1 MEEDAAA
8 RYARYLRLGSLVRG
22 GTIEPH
28 WMPDGDSF
36 WYAEPEPDGLAV
48 YLIDAEG
55 DRRPLFNEPR
65 LRAALEEHLGRPLT
79 GAGVPFSDFTVS
91 EDGSRVAFELEGRRL
106 TVDLD
111 EYRVDEPAFR
121 FREDERVWDKPR
133 LVRRPLQT
141 GEADVWESPSPDGR
155 WIVGEDSHNLTVRG
169 AIDGRVRALT
179 TGGTEDE
186 PWDVATVLWS
196 PDSARILAAR
206 IDYRSVDRL
215 PIVHWLQ
222 PSETIEWM
230 WYPRTGGAMP
240 QISLRVVDI
249 RSGRQTLVDTG
260 PELDQMLFPHSWA
273 SDGSSILILKLGRT
287 MKPATLLRVDAGTG
301 QSTVLLHEEIETY
314 LPQSNLDEPQQGI
327 VTPLKDGR
335 FLWLSDRTG
344 WSHVYL
350 YDRDGTLIRP
360 LTSGSFP
367 VLAVVAVDEERG
379 SVYVAAN
386 AEDRLY
392 DTHIYRLDLEGQG
405 FTRLTEGEGVHSA
418 ALSPSRR
425 TFLDTWSSPTQ
436 PPVVEL
442 RAADGR
448 RLTTLSQA
456 NISALEEVGW
466 RPPEEFVVPAADGET
481 PLYGLLYLPADFDP
495 LGSYP
500 VVEYIYGGPQVLA
513 VPHTFERRS
522 GYRALPRA
530 LAELGFAIVMVD
542 GRGTLG
548 RSREFHGYSYGHFG
562 ETVVRDHVAAL
573 RALAAERPYLDLE
586 RVGIFGHSWGG
597 YNTLRAMLLA
607 PDLFRVGVA
616 AAPVADLEDHY
627 GEWAEGV
634 MGLITENPEGY
645 AAASNLTV
653 AGNLQGRLLLIHGTS
668 DANATLSATLKMA
681 DALARAG
688 RPFDLL
694 ILPEQN
700 HHPSG
705 EHEPF
710 WIDQIRRYFQ
720 EHL

>member
-1 MEEDAAA
+1 M
-8 RYARYLRLGSLVRG
+8 RYLRLGSLVRG
-22 GTIEPH
+22 GSVEPH
-28 WMPDGDSF
+28 WLPDGDSF
-36 WYAEPEPDGLAV
+36 WYAEPEPEGLMV
-48 YLIDAEG
+48 YVVDAEG
-55 DRRPLFNEPR
+55 DRRSLFDVPR
-65 LRAALEEHLGRPLT
+65 LREALEEHLGRSLIQ
-79 GAGVPFSDFTVS
+79 AGVPLGDFTLS
-91 EDGSRVAFELEGRRL
+91 EDGRRITADLEGRAL
-106 TVDLD
+106 TVDLE
-111 EYRVDEPAFR
+111 EYRVDETVFGFR
-121 FREDERVWDKPR
+121 DDERARDQPR

-141 GEADVWESPSPDGR
+141 GEPDVWEALSPDGH
-155 WIVGEDSHNLTVRG
+155 WIVGEEDNNLTLRG
-169 AIDGRVRALT
+169 TVDGRVRALT
-179 TGGTEDE
+179 SDGSAEE

-196 PDSARILAAR
+196 PDSTRILAAR
-206 IDYRSVDRL
+206 MDYRGVERL

-222 PSETIEWM
+222 QTESIEWM

-240 QISLRVVDI
+240 QIALWIIDI
-249 RSGRQTLVDTG
+249 RSGRQTPIDTG
-260 PELDQMLFPHSWA
+260 PEPDQMLFPHSWA
-273 SDGSSILILKLGRT
+273 PDSASILILKLGRT
-287 MKPATLLRVDAGTG
+287 MKPATLLRAEARTG
-301 QSTVLLHEEIETY
+301 RSIALLHEAIQTY

-350 YDRDGTLIRP
+350 YDRDGTLVRP

-379 SVYVAAN
+379 YVYVAAN

-392 DTHIYRLDLEGQG
+392 DTNIYRVDLEGRE

-418 ALSPSRR
+418 VFSPSRR
-425 TFLDTWSSPTQ
+425 IFLDTWSSPTQ

-448 RLTTLSQA
+448 FLTALSRA
-456 NISALEEVGW
+456 DVAALKEVGW
-466 RPPEEFVVPAADGET
+466 QPPEEFVVPAADGET
-481 PLYGLLYLPADFDP
+481 PLYGLIYLPADFDP
-495 LGSYP
+495 RKRYP
-500 VVEYIYGGPQVLA
+500 VIEYIYGGPQVLA

-530 LAELGFAIVMVD
+530 LAELGFAVVMVD

-548 RSREFHGYSYGHFG
+548 RSRDFHGYSYGRFG
-562 ETVVRDHVAAL
+562 ETVVPDHVAAL
-573 RALAAERPYLDLE
+573 HALAAQRTYLDLE

-597 YNTLRAMLLA
+597 YNTLRAMVLA
-607 PDLFRVGVA
+607 PELYRVGVA

-634 MGLITENPEGY
+634 MGLITENPGGY
-645 AAASNLTV
+645 AAASNVTV
-653 AGNLQGRLLLIHGTS
+653 AGDLRGSLLLIHGTS

-681 DALARAG
+681 DALGRAG

-694 ILPEQN
+694 LLPEQN

-705 EHEPF
+705 EREPY
-710 WIDQIRRYFQ
+710 WIERIRRYFQ